1 MEYMVFGK
9 LLTYLRENRG
19 RHNYYNFSHDSAV
32 LTSPDLTLFACQVA
46 AGMEYIAGKG
56 VRVQHIGGLF
66 ICLFILSPT
75 GEAPTDR

>member
-32 LTSPDLTLFACQVA
+32 LTSPDLTLFASQVA
-46 AGMEYIAGKG
+46 AGMEFIADKG
-56 VRVQHIGGLF
+56 VR
-66 ICLFILSPT
+66 
-75 GEAPTDR
+75 D